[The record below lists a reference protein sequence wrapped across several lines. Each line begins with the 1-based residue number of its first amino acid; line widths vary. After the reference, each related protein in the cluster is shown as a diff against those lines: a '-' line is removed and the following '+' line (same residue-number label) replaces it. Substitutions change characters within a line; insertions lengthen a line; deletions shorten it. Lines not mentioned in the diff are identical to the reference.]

1 MGDHCLDEAKVFY
14 ETFYKKHPK
23 IKNTFPFDE
32 PLLNLAHFLFAAIEM
47 KNADTFMILYQ
58 NYSVSFK
65 NLKNKCKLNCFVESV
80 TNTRSE
86 LRTIYAQ
93 NRNNLFQHSRKETTK
108 TTRRINGHDTKYDV
122 RVGWRGNG

>member
-1 MGDHCLDEAKVFY
+1 MIDNDGREGVYFCMLALFQLLCDHCLDEAKVFY

-32 PLLNLAHFLFAAIEM
+32 PLLNMAHFLFAAIEM

-65 NLKNKCKLNCFVESV
+65 NLKKQIENSIVS
-80 TNTRSE
+80 
-86 LRTIYAQ
+86 
-93 NRNNLFQHSRKETTK
+93 
-108 TTRRINGHDTKYDV
+108 
-122 RVGWRGNG
+122 